1 MRPLSSLV
9 LIFAALL
16 LAGLQCGARRHAA
29 PAREVGVLKTTHFGP
44 WKKDETTYVSYPK
57 RYEVRQATGRPGEL
71 LFTVKVESFEE
82 ETMRDWRESAPGGQ
96 YAVFSRDRYAVSL
109 EDGRTRPATAEE
121 WERAARV
128 LHSRHLIPRNAS
140 LLAEY
145 KLPPAPST
153 HDEAGVI
160 FRAKRYAKTGASW
173 GDTVGTVSPGEK
185 WVAVFSYTSK
195 EPPPP
200 SPLTIPGFSGR
211 AEAGNGDL
219 FMDVYDVASGEK
231 VLAGSDAF
239 ADHVPSMHFSDALWV
254 EDRYL
259 ILPTNLTLET
269 CLIGVMPA
277 K

>member
-1 MRPLSSLV
+1 MRPLSTFVIIS
-9 LIFAALL
+9 AALL
-16 LAGLQCGARRHAA
+16 LAGLQCGAQRPAA
-29 PAREVGVLKTTHFGP
+29 PAREAGMLKTARFGP
-44 WKKDETTYVSYPK
+44 WKKDETTYISYPK
-57 RYEVRQATGRPGEL
+57 RYEVRRPSGRPGEL

-82 ETMRDWRESAPGGQ
+82 ETKRDWRESAPGGD

-109 EDGRTRPATAEE
+109 GDAQTRPATAEE
-121 WERAARV
+121 WERAAPV
-128 LHSRHLIPRNAS
+128 LHSRHLIPANAS

-145 KLPPAPST
+145 KLPPAPTT
-153 HDEAGVI
+153 HDAAGVT
-160 FRAKRYAKTGASW
+160 FRGRRYAKTGAAW
-173 GDTVGTVSPGEK
+173 GDTVGAVSPGEK

-219 FMDVYDVASGEK
+219 FVDVYDAATGEK
-231 VLAGSDAF
+231 VLAGSAPF
-239 ADHVPSMHFSDALWV
+239 ADNVPSMHFSDALWV
-254 EDRYL
+254 EDGYL

-269 CLIGVMPA
+269 CLIGIMPA